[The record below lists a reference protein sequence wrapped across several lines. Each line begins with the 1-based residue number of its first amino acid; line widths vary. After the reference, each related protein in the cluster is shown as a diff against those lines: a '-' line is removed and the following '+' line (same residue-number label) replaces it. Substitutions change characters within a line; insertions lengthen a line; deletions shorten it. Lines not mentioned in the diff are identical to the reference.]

1 MLEYHRR
8 FWYAGLPI
16 WSFLTWFNSP
26 ILYLC
31 VMRKLAYPSEILP
44 LNPFTIVSRKPFT
57 SSVHR
62 LESSNKLVRRWWW
75 LWTVLALPCA
85 IHFIQFSTSVTTFL
99 SDNNKNKNKREIKA
113 KLNLNESLH
122 TYYNNTSF
130 FLYRRRSRPPS
141 SVCPP
146 CSIVNQALM
155 RAPSA
160 CKASPHTLL
169 SFIQLLIHSLPP
181 NEKKTNCLL
190 YVFGC
195 QCDE

>member
-1 MLEYHRR
+1 MRVYQSEV
-8 FWYAGLPI
+8 
-16 WSFLTWFNSP
+16 FLLDSTPQF
-26 ILYLC
+26 YTYVC
-31 VMRKLAYPSEILP
+31 VMCMLAYPSDILP
-44 LNPFTIVSRKPFT
+44 LNPFHIASRKPFT

-62 LESSNKLVRRWWW
+62 LESSIKLVRRWWW

-85 IHFIQFSTSVTTFL
+85 IHFIQFSPPCPPIHRWANSVTTFL

-146 CSIVNQALM
+146 CSIVNQAAGCLALM

-169 SFIQLLIHSLPP
+169 SLSYSFTHSPQT
-181 NEKKTNCLL
+181 KKN
-190 YVFGC
+190 
-195 QCDE
+195 